1 LILKTGLQ
9 EIVLRASPVSGGT
22 ITKDLSIQS
31 DAALFMLWVNS
42 TAGDITVEVFGILD
56 SDGREVLLATFPK
69 INAPSTEILQKRTG
83 TAPTRLRVKVTH
95 TGACD
100 FELSARAVSTG
111 SSDTRIL
118 GGASLKVSQKTIGP
132 APSLL
137 VPASLVDRTAVALK
151 NWSPN
156 HTIYVAE
163 TEAKANINDGW
174 PIGPK
179 DALGLDIQAGVE
191 LYASTSNNNHTCDI
205 RIIESGG

>member
-31 DAALFMLWVNS
+31 DAALFLLWVNS
-42 TAGDITVEVFGILD
+42 TAGDITVEIYGILD
-56 SDGREVLLATFPK
+56 ADGREVLLATFPK
-69 INAPSTEILQKRTG
+69 INTPSTEISQKRTG
-83 TAPTRLRVKVTH
+83 TSPTRLRVKVIH
-95 TGACD
+95 TDACD
-100 FELSARAVSTG
+100 FELAARAVSTG

-118 GGASLKVSQKTIGP
+118 GGASLKVSKKTVNSSP
-132 APSLL
+132 TLL
-137 VPASLVDRTAVALK
+137 VPSSLVDRTAIAIK
-151 NWSPN
+151 NWSSSG
-156 HTIYVAE
+156 TIYIGE
-163 TEAKANINDGW
+163 TIAKANINNGW

-191 LYASTSNNNHTCDI
+191 LYATAVDGPCDI